1 LIPILEN
8 PVHPAYSQMMSKFK
22 YQHGR
27 LSFLSKPAGH
37 ELGREDWCLTRNRDG
52 TTTMRSLLMTDD
64 SKVVRDAMLTRTKD
78 GRPTDGFV
86 RLMVERQFIG
96 SGYFRVEAD
105 KLHVVTDGPETGHCQ
120 QTLKIPTDLFA
131 VATHSGML
139 DGWMIF
145 NYDRAKGG
153 PQVRTVYNTLMP
165 GSDVGGT
172 LGPPGP
178 LGKLETCRI
187 SLLGEEEI
195 VVPAGTFKATHFTVD
210 SNAGKSSASHLWVAG
225 EDRVLL
231 RREGGE
237 PGHEYILTL
246 WKTEQR

>member
-1 LIPILEN
+1 
-8 PVHPAYSQMMSKFK
+8 MSKFK

-27 LSFLSKPAGH
+27 LSFLNKPAGQ
-37 ELGREDWCLTRNRDG
+37 ERGREDWWLTRNRDG

-64 SKVVRDAMLTRTKD
+64 SKIVRDATLTRTKE
-78 GRPTDGFV
+78 GRPTDGFI

-105 KLHVVTDGPETGHCQ
+105 TLHVATDGPETGHCQ
-120 QTLKIPTDLFA
+120 QTLKIPADLFT
-131 VATHSGML
+131 VATHAGML

-153 PQVRTVYNTLMP
+153 PQLRTVYSTSMP
-165 GSDVGGT
+165 GSAVGDSPGSFAL
-172 LGPPGP
+172 LGRM
-178 LGKLETCRI
+178 EACRV

-210 SNAGKSSASHLWVAG
+210 SGTGKSPASHLWVAG
-225 EDRVLL
+225 EDRILL

-237 PGHEYILTL
+237 PGHESVLTS